1 MRKIFL
7 IMILALMMIVSGCS
21 GSNDDEEATGG
32 GESETANEEE
42 PIDDEEESG
51 ANDTDT
57 EDEVEAGEFETA
69 VGETV
74 SNEGGD
80 FTLINRASDIPTQ
93 EDGPIILNISQVNTA
108 YAELKGELVDYLE
121 RENMHYIQ
129 IDMEVENTSSETI
142 DFYASQATITTN
154 TGEQLESDFWLSD
167 HIEGTYIGEVR
178 KTGSQF
184 FILENSEA
192 EDIEWI
198 RIIISSPMDE
208 DWEYLGEGIDFRV
221 EF

>member
-1 MRKIFL
+1 MRRL
-7 IMILALMMIVSGCS
+7 LLVMLLVLMMIVPGCS
-21 GSNDDEEATGG
+21 ESNDHEDATAGEETEDSNEE
-32 GESETANEEE
+32 GESIDEDE
-42 PIDDEEESG
+42 PIDE
-51 ANDTDT
+51 
-57 EDEVEAGEFETA
+57 EDEGEAGEFETA

-74 SNEGGD
+74 SNESGD

-93 EDGPIILNISQVNTA
+93 EDGPIVLNIPQVNTA
-108 YAELKGELVDYLE
+108 YAELKGEMVDYLE
-121 RENMHYIQ
+121 RDSMHYIQ

-142 DFYASQATITTN
+142 EFYASQATITTN

-178 KTGSQF
+178 KSGSQF

-192 EDIEWI
+192 EDIEWV
-198 RIIISSPMDE
+198 RIIISGPTDE
-208 DWEYLGEGIDFRV
+208 DWETLGEGMDFKV